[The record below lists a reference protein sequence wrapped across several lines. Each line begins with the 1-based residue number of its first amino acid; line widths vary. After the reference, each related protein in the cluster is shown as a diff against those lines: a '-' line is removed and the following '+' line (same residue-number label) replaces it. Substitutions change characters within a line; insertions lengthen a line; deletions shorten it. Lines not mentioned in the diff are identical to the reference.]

1 MVKTILA
8 TVGACFIGYKIYGF
22 GRKRA
27 INSLSIEELEEMARK
42 KKAARDARRPPAA
55 G

>member
-8 TVGACFIGYKIYGF
+8 TVGACFIGYKIYDF

-27 INSLSIEELEEMARK
+27 VNALSIEELEEMARK
-42 KKAARDARRPPAA
+42 KKAERDARNPPAA

>member
-8 TVGACFIGYKIYGF
+8 TVGACFIGYKIYEF

-27 INSLSIEELEEMARK
+27 VNALTLEDLEEMAK
-42 KKAARDARRPPAA
+42 KKNAARDARRPPAA